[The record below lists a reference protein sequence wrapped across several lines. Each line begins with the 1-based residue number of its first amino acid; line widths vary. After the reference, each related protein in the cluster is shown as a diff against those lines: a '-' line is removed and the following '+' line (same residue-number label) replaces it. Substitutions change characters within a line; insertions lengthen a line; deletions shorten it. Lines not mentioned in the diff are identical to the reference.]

1 MNKENKEIYK
11 QIKAKKKQE
20 YDSIYN
26 SLYKKIFIGICLV
39 EMLVISLLGYGDEI
53 IAYVIGIIII
63 IFFNVIWN
71 IIQENKK

>member
-39 EMLVISLLGYGDEI
+39 EMLLISFLGYGDEI
-53 IAYVIGIIII
+53 IAYVIGILIII
-63 IFFNVIWN
+63 VFNVIWN